1 MTQQYK
7 WTPEHKR
14 TEEDELRRVG
24 VEIELAGL
32 SPDEIVHLLQL
43 RFGGIKK
50 PESPFVFHLED
61 SRLGDFRIELDAE
74 LLKKHGEQIELQKP
88 DSGEDSNKSW
98 RMQVVDLYT
107 NALTNSAEL
116 FVPWEIVTDPIKMN
130 ELALLNPIFS
140 ELRHAGAE
148 GTKESLRYAF
158 GVHLNPEL
166 PSLDAATILRYLQ
179 AYIVM
184 HDWLVKKENV
194 DLMRRI
200 TPYIAPFK
208 TEYVQKILAAD
219 YQPTMEELIDDYL
232 EYNPTR
238 NRSLDMLPLFTH
250 IDEERVR
257 KVVKDPRVKA
267 RPTLH
272 YRLPN
277 CEIDEP
283 SWELWTVWENWLQIE
298 ALASHDCLPDLA
310 EEYLQVL
317 QSLRSRFSDD
327 WSEQIEEQLENLVS
341 S

>member
-1 MTQQYK
+1 MIHQHQ
-7 WTPEHKR
+7 WTPEYKR
-14 TEEDELRRVG
+14 TEEDELRCVG

-32 SPDEIVHLLQL
+32 SPDEIIHLLQL
-43 RFGGIKK
+43 RFGGTKK
-50 PESPFVFHLED
+50 PESPFGYHLKD

-74 LLKKHGEQIELQKP
+74 MLKKHGEHIEIRE
-88 DSGEDSNKSW
+88 SGEDSEKGL

-130 ELALLNPIFS
+130 ELSLLNPIFS
-140 ELRHAGAE
+140 ELRKAGAE

-166 PSLDAATILRYLQ
+166 PSLDAETILRYLQ

-184 HDWLVKKENV
+184 HDWLVEKENV

-208 TEYVQKILAAD
+208 TAYARKILAPD
-219 YQPTMEELIDDYL
+219 YKPTMDELIDDYL
-232 EYNPTR
+232 EFNPTR

-250 IDEERVR
+250 IDESRVR
-257 KVVKDPRVKA
+257 KVVKDSRVKA

-283 SWELWTVWENWLQIE
+283 SWELWTVWQNWLQVE
-298 ALASHDCLPDLA
+298 ALANHKTLPELSA
-310 EEYLQVL
+310 EYLEFL
-317 QSLRSRFSDD
+317 QSFGHQLSND
-327 WSEQIEEQLENLVS
+327 WSKQVEEELEKIEPA
-341 S
+341 